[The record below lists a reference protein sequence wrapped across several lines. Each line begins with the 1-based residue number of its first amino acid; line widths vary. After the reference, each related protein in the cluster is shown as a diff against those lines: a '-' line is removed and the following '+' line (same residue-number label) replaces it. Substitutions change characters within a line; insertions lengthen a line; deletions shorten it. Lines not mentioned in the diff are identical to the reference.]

1 MVKVTNPRNKFH
13 QRSRGEQLRIRAGLM
28 MVGHSIKSFAAH
40 HGVSDVLVCRLI
52 TGVRPGV
59 RGKSAKL
66 KQQLEQLA
74 A

>member
-1 MVKVTNPRNKFH
+1 
-13 QRSRGEQLRIRAGLM
+13 

-40 HGVSDVLVCRLI
+40 HEVSAVLVCRLI